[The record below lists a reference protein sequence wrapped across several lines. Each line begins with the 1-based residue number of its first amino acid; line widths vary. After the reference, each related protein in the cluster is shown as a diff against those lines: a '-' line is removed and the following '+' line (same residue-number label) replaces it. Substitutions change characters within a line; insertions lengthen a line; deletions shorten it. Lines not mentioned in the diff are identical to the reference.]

1 MIELPPSFIH
11 SAPDGFSYNVKQ
23 FKKNVVSIWCR
34 HHNQY
39 NYNGGDPVATIWG
52 FYNTKTETYFPPINS
67 KRMGNDPID
76 IDKTTPYTAMQ
87 LNFKGLEAFFV

>member
-1 MIELPPSFIH
+1 MIELPASFIH

-52 FYNTKTETYFPPINS
+52 FYDTKKQCFFAPITS
-67 KRMGNDPID
+67 TKQGAEVD